1 MSHFNKFLDFNEELR
16 LIIKLRSKNLFFYI
30 IVFIGFPAVF
40 FMLYPM
46 SIRGRQGFA
55 LWLSLI
61 FILLIIIYRILFKQ
75 MDCYL
80 LTTRRLLHLTLKNK
94 TDYQKK
100 GVISLAKIRK
110 IKKKGLHDICL
121 QTKKRNFILTNIQN
135 RDLIYKK
142 LIKTRQ
148 DFVN

>member
-1 MSHFNKFLDFNEELR
+1 MSHFNKFLDFNEELC
-16 LIIKLRSKNLFFYI
+16 LVIKLRSKSLLFYI

-61 FILLIIIYRILFKQ
+61 FILIIMIYKILFKQ
-75 MDCYL
+75 TDCYL
-80 LTTRRLLHLTLKNK
+80 LTTHRLLHLTLKNK
-94 TDYQKK
+94 IDYQKK
-100 GVISLAKIRK
+100 GTISLAKIKK
-110 IKKKGLHDICL
+110 IKKKGLHNICL

-135 RDLIYKK
+135 RDLVYKK
-142 LIKTRQ
+142 LIKFKQ